1 MADLEATPLF
11 RPSPFGFNYIQQ
23 WGDLTN
29 DGGSQTRDL
38 YYRNGSAFLS
48 AATGSGNWVR
58 AARSVATI
66 TAPFTICLEGLF
78 SQAAYIGL
86 NTQGN
91 APTNPTP
98 RYSRAKY
105 AVRSQSQAL
114 IAQVSTIIESGTFV
128 GYLKTWGS
136 NEAMPMIA
144 ICDTGAAVKYAFSLD
159 GGGTWSAP
167 VTSAAVYVLG
177 QVFHVDVGTIWG
189 SQPIMVQVHPTA
201 LF

>member
-1 MADLEATPLF
+1 MAKLEATSLF
-11 RPSPFGFNYIQQ
+11 RPSPVGFNYIQQ

-48 AATGSGNWVR
+48 AATGSGR
-58 AARSVATI
+58 SARSTGTI
-66 TAPFTICLEGLF
+66 TAPFTVCLEGIF
-78 SQAAYIGL
+78 AQNSYIGL
-86 NTQGN
+86 NTEGN
-91 APTNPTP
+91 SPTYPTP

-105 AVRSQSQAL
+105 AVRSQIEGFTSQVSR
-114 IAQVSTIIESGTFV
+114 IAQLGVLGAA
-128 GYLKTWGS
+128 LKSWAS

-144 ICDTGAAVKYAFSLD
+144 ICDTGAEVKYSFSLD
-159 GGGTWSAP
+159 GGATWSAP
-167 VTSAAVYVLG
+167 VTSASVYVNG